1 LGGSGTLLS
10 DKCCFVVPHS
20 IIQFIYEEPYLH
32 FGHYQNLSILKAKYS
47 GGNFEYLFI
56 NGDCKLIFMA
66 FLNGMEWIII
76 ILVIVVIFFGAKKIP
91 ELARSMGRA
100 TSEFQKARIEA
111 KKSLANESSDQ
122 EKAQQSVDREKLES
136 IAETLGVDYSN
147 KNDQDL
153 KNAIDEELKK
163 QGTPK

>member
-1 LGGSGTLLS
+1 
-10 DKCCFVVPHS
+10 
-20 IIQFIYEEPYLH
+20 
-32 FGHYQNLSILKAKYS
+32 
-47 GGNFEYLFI
+47 
-56 NGDCKLIFMA
+56 MA
-66 FLNGMEWIII
+66 FINGMEWIII

-111 KKSLANESSDQ
+111 KKSLANESSNQ
-122 EKAQQSVDREKLES
+122 EKPQQTIDREKLES

>member
-1 LGGSGTLLS
+1 
-10 DKCCFVVPHS
+10 V
-20 IIQFIYEEPYLH
+20 
-32 FGHYQNLSILKAKYS
+32 
-47 GGNFEYLFI
+47 FI
-56 NGDCKLIFMA
+56 NGDYKLIFMA
-66 FLNGMEWIII
+66 FVNGMEWIII

-100 TSEFQKARIEA
+100 TSEFQKARVEA
-111 KKSLANESSDQ
+111 KKTLANESSSNQD
-122 EKAQQSVDREKLES
+122 KSQQSVDREKLES

-147 KNDQDL
+147 KDDQDL

>member
-1 LGGSGTLLS
+1 
-10 DKCCFVVPHS
+10 
-20 IIQFIYEEPYLH
+20 
-32 FGHYQNLSILKAKYS
+32 
-47 GGNFEYLFI
+47 
-56 NGDCKLIFMA
+56 MA
-66 FLNGMEWIII
+66 FINGMEWIII

-100 TSEFQKARIEA
+100 TSEFQKARVEA
-111 KKSLANESSDQ
+111 KKSLSNESLSNQD
-122 EKAQQSVDREKLES
+122 KSQQSIDREKLES

-147 KNDQDL
+147 KDDQDL

>member
-1 LGGSGTLLS
+1 
-10 DKCCFVVPHS
+10 V
-20 IIQFIYEEPYLH
+20 
-32 FGHYQNLSILKAKYS
+32 
-47 GGNFEYLFI
+47 FI
-56 NGDCKLIFMA
+56 NGDYKLIFMA
-66 FLNGMEWIII
+66 FINGMEWIII

-100 TSEFQKARIEA
+100 TSEFQKARVEA
-111 KKSLANESSDQ
+111 KKSLSNESLSNQD
-122 EKAQQSVDREKLES
+122 KSQQSIDREKLES

-147 KNDQDL
+147 KDDQDL

>member
-1 LGGSGTLLS
+1 
-10 DKCCFVVPHS
+10 
-20 IIQFIYEEPYLH
+20 
-32 FGHYQNLSILKAKYS
+32 
-47 GGNFEYLFI
+47 
-56 NGDCKLIFMA
+56 
-66 FLNGMEWIII
+66 MEWIII

-100 TSEFQKARIEA
+100 TSEFQKARVEA
-111 KKSLANESSDQ
+111 KRSLANETNNQ
-122 EKAQQSVDREKLES
+122 EKAQETIDREKLES

-147 KNDQDL
+147 KDDQDL

>member
-1 LGGSGTLLS
+1 
-10 DKCCFVVPHS
+10 
-20 IIQFIYEEPYLH
+20 
-32 FGHYQNLSILKAKYS
+32 
-47 GGNFEYLFI
+47 
-56 NGDCKLIFMA
+56 MA
-66 FLNGMEWIII
+66 FVNGMEWIII

-100 TSEFQKARIEA
+100 TSEFQRARVEA
-111 KKSLANESSDQ
+111 KKTLANESSNQ
-122 EKAQQSVDREKLES
+122 EKSQQTIDREKLES

-147 KNDQDL
+147 KDDQDL

>member
-1 LGGSGTLLS
+1 
-10 DKCCFVVPHS
+10 
-20 IIQFIYEEPYLH
+20 
-32 FGHYQNLSILKAKYS
+32 
-47 GGNFEYLFI
+47 
-56 NGDCKLIFMA
+56 MA
-66 FLNGMEWIII
+66 FINGMEWIII

-100 TSEFQKARIEA
+100 TSEFQKARVEA
-111 KKSLANESSDQ
+111 KKSLANETSNQ
-122 EKAQQSVDREKLES
+122 EKGQLSIDREKLES

-147 KNDQDL
+147 KDDQDL

>member
-1 LGGSGTLLS
+1 
-10 DKCCFVVPHS
+10 
-20 IIQFIYEEPYLH
+20 
-32 FGHYQNLSILKAKYS
+32 
-47 GGNFEYLFI
+47 
-56 NGDCKLIFMA
+56 MA
-66 FLNGMEWIII
+66 FINGMEWIII

-100 TSEFQKARIEA
+100 TSEFQKARVEA
-111 KKSLANESSDQ
+111 KKSLANETSSL
-122 EKAQQSVDREKLES
+122 EKGHQSIDREKLES

-147 KNDQDL
+147 KDDQDL

>member
-1 LGGSGTLLS
+1 M
-10 DKCCFVVPHS
+10 
-20 IIQFIYEEPYLH
+20 
-32 FGHYQNLSILKAKYS
+32 
-47 GGNFEYLFI
+47 FI

-100 TSEFQKARIEA
+100 TSEFQKARVEA
-111 KKSLANESSDQ
+111 KKSLANETNNQ
-122 EKAQQSVDREKLES
+122 EKTQQTIDREKLES

-147 KNDQDL
+147 KDDQDL

>member
-1 LGGSGTLLS
+1 
-10 DKCCFVVPHS
+10 
-20 IIQFIYEEPYLH
+20 
-32 FGHYQNLSILKAKYS
+32 
-47 GGNFEYLFI
+47 
-56 NGDCKLIFMA
+56 MA
-66 FLNGMEWIII
+66 FINGMEWIII

-100 TSEFQKARIEA
+100 TSEFQKARVEA
-111 KKSLANESSDQ
+111 KKSLSNESLSNLD
-122 EKAQQSVDREKLES
+122 KSQQSIDREKLES

-147 KNDQDL
+147 KDDQDL